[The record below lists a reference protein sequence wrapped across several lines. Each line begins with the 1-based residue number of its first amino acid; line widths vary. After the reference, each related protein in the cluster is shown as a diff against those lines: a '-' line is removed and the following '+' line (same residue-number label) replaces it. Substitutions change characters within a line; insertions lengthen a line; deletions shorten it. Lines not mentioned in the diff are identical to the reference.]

1 MEIKSLIVESLK
13 IPVIELFEPIIPP
26 CATWSHLSDASGL
39 EGDGTE
45 SEGLEEYQIDV
56 WDRSRET
63 IKTRARKLS
72 DDIQTNASTTIPN
85 ITYMY
90 DTNGKVWRAM
100 IRFSKIREE

>member
-26 CATWSHLSDASGL
+26 CATWSHLSDTSGL
-39 EGDGTE
+39 DGAE
-45 SEGLEEYQIDV
+45 SEGLEGYQIDV
-56 WDRSRET
+56 WDRNRET

-72 DDIQTNASTTIPN
+72 DDIQANASTTIPD

-100 IRFSKIREE
+100 IQFSKTREE